1 MDKRFLLAEVKATG
15 DDGAEFES
23 VLSAPTLDRDFEII
37 DTNAF
42 APLPASIPIHAFHD
56 FHDPV
61 GRGVPYY
68 DGDVLK
74 VKGMFASTARAQ
86 EIRTLVKEGI
96 IGSMSVG
103 FMPPTREKGEDG
115 VDHITHAEILE
126 GSFVSV
132 PSNRESA
139 VLMAKD
145 YREAALKVGARNSA
159 DDAARMQAIHDL
171 ATEVGAK
178 CAPIIELMEVED
190 AETKDQAAQLVAQL
204 DVKTKGDENSDGPVM
219 APAEQARLAIAR
231 AEADLLLT

>member
-15 DDGAEFES
+15 EGGTEFES

-37 DTNAF
+37 DQNAF
-42 APLPASIPIHAFHD
+42 APLPESIPIHAFHD

-74 VKGMFASTARAQ
+74 VKGTFASTPRAQ
-86 EIRTLVKEGI
+86 EIRTLVREGI

-115 VDHITHAEILE
+115 VDHITHAELLE

-132 PSNRESA
+132 PSNREAA

-145 YREAALKVGARNSA
+145 YREVAVKMGSRNSG
-159 DDAARMQAIHDL
+159 DDAARLQAIHDL
-171 ATEVGAK
+171 STENGAK
-178 CAPIIELMEVED
+178 CAPILEVLGEDD
-190 AETKDQAAQLVAQL
+190 AETKDEQAQLQL
-204 DVKTKGDENSDGPVM
+204 DVKTKGDEDSAEPVM
-219 APAEQARLAIAR
+219 APVEQARLAIAR
-231 AEADLLLT
+231 LEADLLLT